1 MLYILERRP
10 TYSRILAGKV
20 SSPSL
25 PSSPIT
31 SMALARAAAESALR
45 SLSGS
50 LDLPATSKRAA
61 PFRFA
66 MAWSGSC
73 SSKICTITESVSVK
87 SSLIFGKSLLM
98 WR

>member
-1 MLYILERRP
+1 MSVP
-10 TYSRILAGKV
+10 LAHHLDG
-20 SSPSL
+20 
-25 PSSPIT
+25 
-31 SMALARAAAESALR
+31 LARAAAESALR
-45 SLSGS
+45 FLG
-50 LDLPATSKRAA
+50 LAGHVEEAA

-66 MAWSGSC
+66 LAMACGFC

>member
-1 MLYILERRP
+1 
-10 TYSRILAGKV
+10 
-20 SSPSL
+20 
-25 PSSPIT
+25 
-31 SMALARAAAESALR
+31 MALARAAAESALR

-66 MAWSGSC
+66 SAMAWSGSC
-73 SSKICTITESVSVK
+73 SLKICTITESVSVK